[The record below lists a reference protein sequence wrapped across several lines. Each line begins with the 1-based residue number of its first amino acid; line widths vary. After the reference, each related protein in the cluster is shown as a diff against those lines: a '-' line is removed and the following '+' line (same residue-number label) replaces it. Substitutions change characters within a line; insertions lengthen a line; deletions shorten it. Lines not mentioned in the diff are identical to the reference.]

1 VKVSF
6 LGDAFMVADMSMR
19 SVLRASLLN
28 SASKVLMKG
37 LRDMGLLAE
46 LLRSDWLAGE
56 GKPGDVALLRK
67 GLLEDRLMERPGDGR
82 RSAADKVSTGAQ
94 ERDPP
99 ISSQNAGR
107 LVKRAPIG
115 ELPGIDGS
123 ASMLLPLSRN
133 PAIAAIMPNQTREA
147 GRLQVGD
154 GWLALVTRKQ
164 SQILFLR
171 NGTTRRHGAWS
182 SWSGAVH

>member
-1 VKVSF
+1 
-6 LGDAFMVADMSMR
+6 MSMR

-67 GLLEDRLMERPGDGR
+67 GLLEDRLRERPGEGR
-82 RSAADKVSTGAQ
+82 RSAADKVSTQHWDPGA
-94 ERDPP
+94 RSAGAP

-123 ASMLLPLSRN
+123 ASMLLPLFRN
-133 PAIAAIMPNQTREA
+133 PAIAAIVPNQAREA
-147 GRLQVGD
+147 GRMQAGD

-164 SQILFLR
+164 WQILFLW
-171 NGTTRRHGAWS
+171 NGTTRRHR
-182 SWSGAVH
+182 